1 MRYNKATIMSIYAR
15 LRTIMAAYDIRG
27 LSRMLLFPTA
37 YTDIWMIA
45 QNVASRGRIENGV
58 KCFVPWEKDMSKHVK
73 REQCGL
79 FITVISFSFSSRS
92 RRSISGM
99 SRSLILKKAISTYR
113 FLHRQFVSHFHGG
126 PRQRATEQTRV
137 YWTITRTK
145 FLTAD
150 VRFT

>member
-79 FITVISFSFSSRS
+79 FITVIVSVSVPVPADPFWGCHVHWFWKK
-92 RRSISGM
+92 
-99 SRSLILKKAISTYR
+99 RSLLTVFCIDCI
-113 FLHRQFVSHFHGG
+113 VSHFHGG